1 MTAEYTTPPKP
12 DTINLRIDSIP
23 KVLQKKN
30 RWILWRYELRTTSK
44 GAQKWAK
51 VPKNIRG
58 GPASSTD
65 PATWSSFDDAV
76 DAYIDSGDRFEG
88 VGFVLDAS
96 DGVVGVD
103 LDDHRDPATGDLDHL
118 ATSAVES
125 MHGYWEVS
133 PSGTGVKG
141 LVFAPSSVD
150 SQADH
155 KSGVEIYT
163 SGRYFAITG
172 HALRSDIGPDQGQ
185 QLKEFLA
192 KHVGQVKEASTRSS
206 RVGPSAADM
215 DPDALDFFE
224 QAEHPVVRGW
234 DLQRVV
240 DEVLPHLD
248 GSAYQDWIRVGQV
261 LHHQCNGSQEAL
273 QEWDMWSREF
283 AGFQEGACSDKWDT
297 FGLSGRV
304 TTLAGLLSET
314 RDQREAVEG
323 ARREKKRQERSEHV
337 KTLVERV
344 LGCGDVESLKDV
356 VATVREDTTIDDTD
370 RNGSLTVAV
379 QQRFKDLGS
388 PQKRDDVRKM
398 LKPVG
403 GAVGLS
409 AGPDWLDR
417 WVYVTDTD
425 RFFNLDSKSTVS
437 GRGFDAIN
445 SHQMPVSQ
453 DGLHRESASDFA
465 INVWRIRE
473 VKQVL
478 YAPGQGEVFEMLG
491 VTWANEYREATVP
504 KAGPGGEAAVK
515 MVLAHLERLFPDQR
529 EREVLL
535 SWMAWNVRNP
545 GRKVRWAPYVY
556 GPQGTGKTFIAE
568 LMGMVMGDANTR
580 VLAGTTIHS
589 PFNGWATGSALV
601 TLEEAYQSGHLF
613 ETEEKLKGPI
623 ANNQIDVHR
632 KGKDSYRAP
641 NFTNYLIL
649 SNHPDGIP
657 IGSGD
662 RRFFILHCSM
672 TEDEATALSE
682 EGYFDSLFETC
693 RASVP
698 GLRRWL
704 EREVQMHP
712 DFDPD
717 GRAPITEARQQVI
730 EMSKGDDEVALESA
744 LEGVQAVTGA
754 RINSILSD
762 AGLPQA
768 KRQRLQKL
776 LQKLGFEQRQ
786 SRIRVVAGG
795 PQHRIYTR
803 SGLRTAT
810 DDRVREELLAQGGAG
825 QDGFA

>member
-1 MTAEYTTPPKP
+1 MTIEYTTPPKP

-23 KVLQKKN
+23 KDLQNKN

-103 LDDHRDPATGDLDHL
+103 LDDHRDPATGELDQL
-118 ATSAVES
+118 AKSAVES

-155 KSGVEIYT
+155 KSGIEIYT

-185 QLKEFLA
+185 QLKEFLSQ
-192 KHVGQVKEASTRSS
+192 HVGQVKEASTRSS

-314 RDQREAVEG
+314 RDQREKVEQ
-323 ARREKKRQERSEHV
+323 EKRDQKRQERSEHV

-356 VATVREDTTIDDTD
+356 VAVVREDTTIDDTD

-398 LKPVG
+398 LKPTG
-403 GAVGLS
+403 GWSADSGSPSGPEWLS
-409 AGPDWLDR
+409 R
-417 WVYVTDTD
+417 WVYVKSEGVFFSLD
-425 RFFNLDSKSTVS
+425 RKAALDS
-437 GRGFDAIN
+437 RAFDAE
-445 SHQMPVSQ
+445 HTDKMPLRNGTIS
-453 DGLHRESASDFA
+453 LRERASEYAVHAWA
-465 INVWRIRE
+465 IRTVDRTI
-473 VKQVL
+473 
-478 YAPGQGEVFEMLG
+478 YAPPEGEIFEQDK
-491 VTWANEYREATVP
+491 ATYVNLYDP
-504 KAGPGGEAAVK
+504 DSAPACEPGGEAAVR
-515 MVLAHLERLFPDQR
+515 MVMSHLERMLPDQR
-529 EREVLL
+529 ERELFL
-535 SWMAWNVRNP
+535 SWMAHVVRHP
-545 GRKVRWAPYVY
+545 GKKVRWAPYIY
-556 GPQGTGKTFIAE
+556 GVEGAGKSFLADLLE
-568 LMGMVMGDANTR
+568 WVMGAPNIRR
-580 VLAGTTIHS
+580 VAGRDLVSDFT
-589 PFNGWATGSALV
+589 GWAAGRALTV
-601 TLEEAYQSGHLF
+601 VEEAHQTGHRYDVG
-613 ETEEKLKGPI
+613 EVLKAPVTNDRI
-623 ANNQIDVHR
+623 SVHK
-632 KGKDSYRAP
+632 KGVDPYEIVNYVSY
-641 NFTNYLIL
+641 LVL
-649 SNHPDGIP
+649 SNHADGIP
-657 IGSGD
+657 ITETD
-662 RRFFILHCSM
+662 RRYFFLQSAIG
-672 TEDEATALSE
+672 TEAARALSE
-682 EGYFDSLFETC
+682 EGFYNNLFAVC
-693 RASVP
+693 KASR
-698 GLRRWL
+698 GQLRRWL
-704 EREVQMHP
+704 IEDVKMHP
-712 DFDPD
+712 EFDPN
-717 GRAPITEARQQVI
+717 GRAPVTEARARVI
-730 EMSKGDDEVALESA
+730 ELTKTDA
-744 LEGVQAVTGA
+744 QAAV
-754 RINSILSD
+754 
-762 AGLPQA
+762 
-768 KRQRLQKL
+768 
-776 LQKLGFEQRQ
+776 
-786 SRIRVVAGG
+786 
-795 PQHRIYTR
+795 
-803 SGLRTAT
+803 
-810 DDRVREELLAQGGAG
+810 EELLAGRKAVTSSHVHAHLESLGTDIRTSRLGNLIGSAGFVFFKKMRIGEGTSRVWVRPGEIRGGDESEVRNALSWCLS
-825 QDGFA
+825 DDF